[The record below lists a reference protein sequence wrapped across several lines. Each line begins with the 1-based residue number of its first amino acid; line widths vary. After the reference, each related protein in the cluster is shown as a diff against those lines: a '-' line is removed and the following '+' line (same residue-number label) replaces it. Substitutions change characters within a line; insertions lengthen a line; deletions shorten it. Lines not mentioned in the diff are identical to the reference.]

1 MTRYLNKDC
10 ISVDLKGSTKD
21 EILEELLSLLCR
33 SGNIEDREMVLNAL
47 KEREATMSSGLEKG
61 IAIPHAKTNG
71 VKETCVAIGLKKEG
85 IDFNS
90 LDGQPAKIFIMLASP
105 IENSGPQMR
114 AMAAFSGALMRDE
127 VRAALMNAENA
138 ESVIEILE
146 ERKSIITKYRK

>member
-1 MTRYLNKDC
+1 M
-10 ISVDLKGSTKD
+10 ST
-21 EILEELLSLLCR
+21 
-33 SGNIEDREMVLNAL
+33 
-47 KEREATMSSGLEKG
+47 GLEKG

-71 VKETCVAIGLKKEG
+71 VRETCVAIGLKKEG
-85 IDFNS
+85 VNFDS
-90 LDGQPAKIFIMLASP
+90 LDGEPSKIFIMLASP

-138 ESVIEILE
+138 ETVIEILE